1 MKKLLI
7 ENAISSLIELSP
19 DAFNFEIAL
28 SILDILIL
36 ECDHY
41 LSVEDTMKTLVSARN
56 VLANHIDSLSDDAS

>member
-1 MKKLLI
+1 MKQLLVQ
-7 ENAISSLIELSP
+7 NAISSLIALSP

-41 LSVEDTMKTLVSARN
+41 LKTEDMMEALVSARN
-56 VLANHIDSLSDDAS
+56 VLANHIDSQQEES

>member
-1 MKKLLI
+1 MKQLLI
-7 ENAISSLIELSP
+7 ENVISSLIALSP

-41 LSVEDTMKTLVSARN
+41 LSVEDMMQALVSARN
-56 VLANHIDSLSDDAS
+56 VLANHIDSEQQGD

>member
-1 MKKLLI
+1 MKQLLI
-7 ENAISSLIELSP
+7 ENVISSLIALSP

-41 LSVEDTMKTLVSARN
+41 LSVGDMMQALVSARN
-56 VLANHIDSLSDDAS
+56 VLANHIDSQQQES

>member
-1 MKKLLI
+1 MKQLLI
-7 ENAISSLIELSP
+7 ENVISSLIALSP

-41 LSVEDTMKTLVSARN
+41 LSVEDMMQSLVSARN
-56 VLANHIDSLSDDAS
+56 VLANHIDSQKQES

>member
-1 MKKLLI
+1 MKQLLV
-7 ENAISSLIELSP
+7 ENAISSLIALSP

-41 LSVEDTMKTLVSARN
+41 LSVEDTMSALVSARN
-56 VLANHIDSLSDDAS
+56 VLANHIDSQQQES